1 MSKGRGK
8 KIAIKF
14 TKDLI
19 GDVSGKGTPTP
30 YSFYRWYI
38 TSTWSSSGR
47 LYLYELEFFS
57 NGVKVD
63 TNKIVSMAGSSRYS
77 SSYDVDRLF
86 DGSVP
91 GREWDA
97 NGSLPHWVSIELDEA
112 IVIDSFRWH
121 TGTSGNKP
129 KEFILQGSN
138 DGINWVDIH
147 MDESPNLNNWIDF
160 VVAGVGNEIAF
171 TVTGMERNPLFYG
184 EPALREY
191 AVEKVE
197 RYPGTD
203 DTILLTMTEAGRFNN
218 VEGDITVAYD
228 QTVGNLS
235 GIRAVESFE
244 VSFTPEDLE
253 PSPVD
258 EHIITV
264 RGEPVVD
271 FIKVTYEPGYEAHTV
286 TVTGTGVFVDFI
298 HVDDIPP

>member
-14 TKDLI
+14 DKPLL
-19 GDVSGKGTPTP
+19 GDVSG
-30 YSFYRWYI
+30 
-38 TSTWSSSGR
+38 
-47 LYLYELEFFS
+47 
-57 NGVKVD
+57 N
-63 TNKIVSMAGSSRYS
+63 
-77 SSYDVDRLF
+77 
-86 DGSVP
+86 
-91 GREWDA
+91 
-97 NGSLPHWVSIELDEA
+97 
-112 IVIDSFRWH
+112 
-121 TGTSGNKP
+121 
-129 KEFILQGSN
+129 
-138 DGINWVDIH
+138 
-147 MDESPNLNNWIDF
+147 ES
-160 VVAGVGNEIAF
+160 AF
-171 TVTGMERNPLFYG
+171 TVTGLEKSPLFYG
-184 EPALREY
+184 TPTERQY
-191 AVEKVE
+191 AVDSVE

-228 QTVGNLS
+228 QSVGNLS

-271 FIKVTYEPGYEAHTV
+271 FINVTYEQGYEAHTV

>member
-14 TKDLI
+14 DKPLL
-19 GDVSGKGTPTP
+19 GDVSG
-30 YSFYRWYI
+30 
-38 TSTWSSSGR
+38 
-47 LYLYELEFFS
+47 
-57 NGVKVD
+57 N
-63 TNKIVSMAGSSRYS
+63 
-77 SSYDVDRLF
+77 
-86 DGSVP
+86 
-91 GREWDA
+91 
-97 NGSLPHWVSIELDEA
+97 EA
-112 IVIDSFRWH
+112 
-121 TGTSGNKP
+121 
-129 KEFILQGSN
+129 
-138 DGINWVDIH
+138 
-147 MDESPNLNNWIDF
+147 
-160 VVAGVGNEIAF
+160 AF

-184 EPALREY
+184 EPALKEY
-191 AVEKVE
+191 HVAAVE

-228 QTVGNLS
+228 QNVGNLS

-271 FIKVTYEPGYEAHTV
+271 FINVTYEQGYEAHTV

>member
-14 TKDLI
+14 DKPLL
-19 GDVSGKGTPTP
+19 GDVSG
-30 YSFYRWYI
+30 
-38 TSTWSSSGR
+38 
-47 LYLYELEFFS
+47 
-57 NGVKVD
+57 N
-63 TNKIVSMAGSSRYS
+63 
-77 SSYDVDRLF
+77 
-86 DGSVP
+86 
-91 GREWDA
+91 
-97 NGSLPHWVSIELDEA
+97 EA
-112 IVIDSFRWH
+112 
-121 TGTSGNKP
+121 
-129 KEFILQGSN
+129 
-138 DGINWVDIH
+138 
-147 MDESPNLNNWIDF
+147 
-160 VVAGVGNEIAF
+160 AF

-203 DTILLTMTEAGRFNN
+203 DTILLTFDEANRFNN

-271 FIKVTYEPGYEAHTV
+271 FIKVTYEPGYGAHTV

>member
-14 TKDLI
+14 DKPLL
-19 GDVSGKGTPTP
+19 GDVSG
-30 YSFYRWYI
+30 
-38 TSTWSSSGR
+38 
-47 LYLYELEFFS
+47 
-57 NGVKVD
+57 
-63 TNKIVSMAGSSRYS
+63 
-77 SSYDVDRLF
+77 
-86 DGSVP
+86 
-91 GREWDA
+91 
-97 NGSLPHWVSIELDEA
+97 
-112 IVIDSFRWH
+112 
-121 TGTSGNKP
+121 
-129 KEFILQGSN
+129 
-138 DGINWVDIH
+138 
-147 MDESPNLNNWIDF
+147 
-160 VVAGVGNEIAF
+160 NEGAF
-171 TVTGMERNPLFYG
+171 TISGMEKSPLFYG

-203 DTILLTMTEAGRFNN
+203 DTILLTFDEANRFNN

-228 QTVGNLS
+228 QNVGNLS

-298 HVDDIPP
+298 HVDDIPL